1 MIYSC
6 SESFKSL
13 SNIMESFLTITT
25 SGENTKHFKIEM
37 LILIFWEITSC
48 NDLNVTY
55 MKIEI
60 NSYRQFHLRAR

>member
-25 SGENTKHFKIEM
+25 SGENTKQFKIEM